1 MNDDDEGEINNTKLY
16 EDLGV
21 SPSAS
26 AAEIKKAYRQAA
38 MKHHP
43 DKGGDPEQFKQITKA
58 YEILGDEEKRE
69 RYNKYG
75 EKGVESGGGPNSDD
89 IFSSIFGGG
98 GGGGERGRGGM
109 RKGKD
114 VLFKLKATLADFYCG
129 GSKKLRLSKSTLCEG
144 CGGKGGAK
152 VLPCR
157 SCKGQGIKIIVRQI
171 GPGMIQQMQAHCD
184 ECEGQGEVINP
195 KDRCKTCNGEKT
207 VKTKKTLEV
216 QIEKGMSQGSKVVFR
231 QESDQVPNMIPGDVQ
246 VVLEQEDHPY
256 FRRENSQLFY
266 KKKITLVQALTGL
279 TFFIEHLDR
288 RVLSISTPEGQI
300 IAPGSVKCIRDE
312 GMPLQKNP
320 TQTGNLYIE
329 FEVEFPQP
337 SDLSPEARQQLMK
350 LLPTP
355 APEPNLAEGKDDVTV
370 EDAFLENC
378 DMAEESS
385 RWKDDNKRHGE
396 AYDEDGEEEGHH
408 HGGATQC
415 RAQ

>member
-1 MNDDDEGEINNTKLY
+1 M
-16 EDLGV
+16 
-21 SPSAS
+21 
-26 AAEIKKAYRQAA
+26 
-38 MKHHP
+38 
-43 DKGGDPEQFKQITKA
+43 
-58 YEILGDEEKRE
+58 
-69 RYNKYG
+69 
-75 EKGVESGGGPNSDD
+75 
-89 IFSSIFGGG
+89 
-98 GGGGERGRGGM
+98 
-109 RKGKD
+109 
-114 VLFKLKATLADFYCG
+114 
-129 GSKKLRLSKSTLCEG
+129 
-144 CGGKGGAK
+144 
-152 VLPCR
+152 PCR